1 VLNAGR
7 IEQVGSPLDLYNR
20 PANIFVAGFI
30 GSPKMNLIK
39 VKVTSTGNDGIG
51 VSLPG
56 GKSLT
61 VPVAAGSTKVG
72 DELLLGMRPEHLKI
86 VSDGP
91 FKGQAALAE
100 RLGSLT
106 IFHVEVTPEVSM
118 VVQAEGGDATP
129 LHTPIALDIAP
140 SACHLFNADGQA
152 LAPLH
157 PA

>member
-1 VLNAGR
+1 MR
-7 IEQVGSPLDLYNR
+7 
-20 PANIFVAGFI
+20 
-30 GSPKMNLIK
+30 
-39 VKVTSTGNDGIG
+39 VTATGGNGVG

-61 VPVAAGSTKVG
+61 VPVKADSTKVG

-86 VSDGP
+86 VPDGP
-91 FKGQAALAE
+91 LKGQAALAE

-106 IFHVEVTPEVSM
+106 ILHVEATPEVSL
-118 VVQAEGGDATP
+118 VVQAQGGDATP

-140 SACHLFNADGQA
+140 SACHLFNADGEA
-152 LAPLH
+152 LAPLQ